1 MDKRKP
7 VSVFKSIIWCL
18 IIFCISILCEMIISF
33 VIFWIIGWLQK
44 HIGIIYKLMS
54 NQVIYYIFMT
64 ATAADIGRRVAGFLM
79 RCFAN
84 SMEKSRN
91 VGKGFLGAGIILAI
105 CGLISI
111 VICIMNKTTFLD
123 LSQLFCGGW
132 YIIFGKISDYE
143 DTDVDDDDIDNSDG
157 IREGA
162 FTQKSCFD
170 YSEETILGYADK
182 LCKNSNLVHLTKE
195 EAIYFIKNILI
206 PGEKDGAAI
215 ALANF
220 FEFKNKLHAE
230 NVEEGFLKTS
240 YFLGVL
246 NSNGIIND
254 DEANRLG
261 EQLVDSFMD
270 EKLKKN
276 KASKMS
282 DSEKSDLPLN
292 VIVQESDFWKK
303 IFADM
308 ELPMRVYV
316 LRATIIKEGNT
327 FGVAFQHRQLA
338 YKFAHGPSHDQLEQY
353 FRNVFGENVNVKSF
367 FIDEKGEYI
376 TV

>member
-1 MDKRKP
+1 
-7 VSVFKSIIWCL
+7 
-18 IIFCISILCEMIISF
+18 
-33 VIFWIIGWLQK
+33 
-44 HIGIIYKLMS
+44 
-54 NQVIYYIFMT
+54 
-64 ATAADIGRRVAGFLM
+64 
-79 RCFAN
+79 
-84 SMEKSRN
+84 
-91 VGKGFLGAGIILAI
+91 
-105 CGLISI
+105 
-111 VICIMNKTTFLD
+111 
-123 LSQLFCGGW
+123 
-132 YIIFGKISDYE
+132 
-143 DTDVDDDDIDNSDG
+143 
-157 IREGA
+157 
-162 FTQKSCFD
+162 
-170 YSEETILGYADK
+170 
-182 LCKNSNLVHLTKE
+182 
-195 EAIYFIKNILI
+195 
-206 PGEKDGAAI
+206 
-215 ALANF
+215 
-220 FEFKNKLHAE
+220 
-230 NVEEGFLKTS
+230 
-240 YFLGVL
+240 
-246 NSNGIIND
+246 
-254 DEANRLG
+254 
-261 EQLVDSFMD
+261 MD